1 MLHVQNISSQYGSII
16 ALKEVSIKVNEGEM
30 VTVIGPNGA
39 GKTTLLKTISGFVR
53 PSSGK
58 VIFFD
63 NEITHLEP
71 HGVVRAGISQVL
83 QGRQVF
89 EDLTVL
95 QNLTLGAYL
104 RNKSSKSEIQADLE
118 IIFELFPILQE
129 RRKQKAGTLS
139 GGEQMMLVIGRAL
152 MAKPK
157 LLLLDEPSLGLAPLV
172 VDRVA
177 ATLERLNKTGL
188 TMLLVEQN
196 AEVALTLANRCYI
209 MELGR
214 IALEGETEE
223 IRSTERVVELYL
235 GKEV

>member
-16 ALKEVSIKVNEGEM
+16 ALKEVSIEVNEGEM

-118 IIFELFPILQE
+118 IIFELFPILEE

-223 IRSTERVVELYL
+223 IRSTERVIELYL

>member
-16 ALKEVSIKVNEGEM
+16 VLKEVSIKVNEGEM
-30 VTVIGPNGA
+30 VAVIGPNGA

-118 IIFELFPILQE
+118 IIFELFPILEE

-223 IRSTERVVELYL
+223 IRSTERVIELYL